1 MLATEFEVTLGL
13 PGRDRCRSSAK
24 GRRYGRYTDRA
35 SRLVR
40 IRNVRRYVGFVL
52 AALIAAVAGSD
63 ATARPAKGEGPTA
76 IAAGF
81 GSIWV
86 GTGAGAVIRID
97 ARTGRVQ
104 RIFRGGGFVHALA
117 KGFGSIWVL
126 QDRVVRIEPRQEGVH
141 VLPETGSAT
150 TFNLAVGEGA
160 VWVADDGR
168 DVVDRIDPR
177 RTRRVASIRIP
188 GRAFGLAAGDGLVLV
203 VSVPTAGPVTGPAGG
218 RRFLRRIEPATNRV
232 SAPLVRLACD
242 PGIAIT
248 PETLWTTDPCAGTL
262 AQRDPRT
269 LVVRAVRRIGRWR
282 TPVMGFGSLWLIGS
296 DSVLRIDPRTLRV
309 IARIRA
315 GGTTAAVG
323 EGALWLLRYLRTDA
337 AIRRIDPRTNRV
349 SATIRVPTP

>member
-1 MLATEFEVTLGL
+1 VA
-13 PGRDRCRSSAK
+13 
-24 GRRYGRYTDRA
+24 
-35 SRLVR
+35 
-40 IRNVRRYVGFVL
+40 FVL
-52 AALIAAVAGSD
+52 AALIAAVVGSD

-81 GSIWV
+81 GSVWV

-117 KGFGSIWVL
+117 KGFGSIWAL
-126 QDRVVRIEPRQEGVH
+126 QDRVVRIEPRQETVR

-150 TFNLAVGEGA
+150 TFNLAPGAGA

-188 GRAFGLAAGDGLVLV
+188 GRAFGLAASDGLVLV
-203 VSVPTAGPVTGPAGG
+203 VSVPTSGPVTGPAG
-218 RRFLRRIEPATNRV
+218 RRFLRRVEPATNRV
-232 SAPLVRLACD
+232 SAPLVRLRCD

-248 PETLWTTDPCAGTL
+248 PETVWTTDPCAGTL
-262 AQRDPRT
+262 AQRDRQT
-269 LVVRAVRRIGRWR
+269 LAARASQRIGRWR
-282 TPVMGFGSLWLIGS
+282 TPVTGFASLWLIGS

-309 IARIRA
+309 IASIRA

-323 EGALWLLRYLRTDA
+323 EGALWLLRYLGTDA

-349 SATIRVPTP
+349 SAPIRVPTP